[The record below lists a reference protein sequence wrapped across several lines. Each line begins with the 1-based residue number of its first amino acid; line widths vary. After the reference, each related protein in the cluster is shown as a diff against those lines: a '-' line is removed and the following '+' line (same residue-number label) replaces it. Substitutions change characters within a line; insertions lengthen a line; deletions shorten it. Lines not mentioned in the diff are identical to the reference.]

1 MKTLSRFSPIVG
13 LFLVGLAALTAFA
26 GEPVKPLPSIGLTRV
41 TTQRVPNQKLATYP
55 NGKILVAEPAVGG
68 KRYVLVPV
76 VITNC
81 WDSIPLYSFQF
92 SVEYDQEVLQA
103 VAVQKTGPAP
113 LQNLGLSK
121 DFNITWHDTIDTR
134 PPQGQG
140 VFTRQITIS
149 GSSSTPLALT
159 TPPGNDCRQ
168 SDTVDFLYIK
178 FLVKKRAGEVPSAS
192 LLRIPNDT
200 MSLFWN
206 DYTPKNLFPT
216 SFLLNA
222 DIGLC
227 GPDSIDA
234 TGSVSYGANPVS
246 GRGRGNVVIT
256 KQPGIDLSFADADVI
271 KLDNYNYSFTDVLY
285 ADSNSTNP
293 RSHLLD
299 VIDSVADTR
308 IVNLTLCSNEPWLLI
323 GNNPFAGSSCYT
335 LSPDLD
341 YTTNALLR
349 SQSVYIIADPNYF
362 ATQNSPDY
370 TAGVYNGVVT
380 FTSDEA
386 GNAPT
391 KLNVAFI
398 YMRNPVEPSG
408 DPLNTTENSG
418 IHLVVQ
424 NSKAVPDTSILTFG
438 TGIGATDGVD
448 SLFGE
453 RYQAGIP
460 GTGTFFARWFPSDDP
475 NASTA
480 NGLGDVGDVHTYL
493 GSRGASRDIRAYRT
507 DSTIKYLCR
516 FSPGTPNNYPVV
528 VQWDIS
534 EFPPGARLML
544 RDTLNGSRFSVD
556 MRKST
561 GTQVQSFTI
570 RDRDIS
576 SFILEYT
583 PGSIAVT
590 PGIVRGWNLVSLPVV
605 VPDNSVINVFPN
617 ALNNHTAFLFFQDD
631 YQQVNSLDFGRG
643 YFVKWGNIITQSDTE
658 VAGIKKLEIFSGEVT
673 VSDGW
678 NAIGSL
684 SAPTGIAY
692 VALSQRGNTAPTL
705 GNLIYAYD
713 DNRGYRPTSVIM
725 PGRGYW
731 ANVHGDAYLTM
742 TVGPWAFQS
751 EGGAQIGKEAAEL
764 STLLNHLEVRDN
776 AQRDGEVYF
785 GTTSKKMDLD
795 YYALP
800 PVPPVGSFDV
810 RFATNRSVESNVGT
824 SGSVL
829 RFQTTDYPVVLSAN
843 NVRGNYVVTDLNGK
857 TLGEFVDG
865 QDNQITIANRNVKA
879 VNIMAKSSTQAA
891 NMPVTEDL
899 TQNFPNPFN
908 PTTEFFYSV
917 PTDELVTVK
926 LVNAL
931 GQEVTTLVNGSVK
944 AGTYKVTVD
953 ASQLPTGIYYY
964 KMQAGNFSATRKM
977 ILAK

>member
-13 LFLVGLAALTAFA
+13 LFLVGLAALSAFA
-26 GEPVKPLPSIGLTRV
+26 GEPVKPLPAIGLTRV
-41 TTQRVPNQKLATYP
+41 TTRQKLATYP
-55 NGKILVAEPAVGG
+55 NGKILIAEPPLGG
-68 KRYVLVPV
+68 KRYMLVPV

-103 VAVQKTGPAP
+103 VGVQKTGPSP

-134 PPQGQG
+134 PPQGMG

-200 MSLFWN
+200 LSLFWN
-206 DYTPKNLFPT
+206 DYTPKKLFPS
-216 SFLLNA
+216 SFLLNE

-246 GRGRGNVVIT
+246 GRGRGNVVVT
-256 KQPGIDLSFADADVI
+256 KQPGIDLSFSNVDVI
-271 KLDNYNYSFTDVLY
+271 KQDNYNYSFTDVFY
-285 ADSNSTNP
+285 ADSNSANP
-293 RSHLLD
+293 RSRLLD
-299 VIDSVADTR
+299 IIDSVADTR
-308 IVNLTLCSNEPWLLI
+308 ITNLTLESNEPWLTI
-323 GNNPFAGSSCYT
+323 GQSPFIGSRTYT

-349 SQSVYIIADPNYF
+349 SQSVYIICDPQYF
-362 ATQNSPDY
+362 VVQNSPDY
-370 TAGVYNGVVT
+370 TAGVYNGTIT
-380 FTSDEA
+380 FKSEEA

-391 KLNVAFI
+391 KLNVTFI

-408 DPLNTTENSG
+408 DPLNTSANSG
-418 IHLVVQ
+418 IHLLVQ
-424 NSKAVPDTSILTFG
+424 NSKAVPDSAVLNFG
-438 TGIGATDGVD
+438 TGVGATDGVD

-453 RYQAGIP
+453 RYQQGIP

-475 NASTA
+475 SSPVF
-480 NGLGDVGDVHTYL
+480 NGLGDVGDVHTMPVS
-493 GSRGASRDIRAYRT
+493 GTKGASRDIRGYRT
-507 DSTIKYLCR
+507 DSTLRFLCR
-516 FSPGTPNNYPVV
+516 FSPGTVNNYPVV
-528 VQWDIS
+528 VQWDVT
-534 EFPPGARLML
+534 EFPPGSRLML
-544 RDTLNGSRFSVD
+544 RDTLNGARFSVD

-561 GTQVQSFTI
+561 GTQTQSFTI
-570 RDRDIS
+570 RDRDLT
-576 SFILEYT
+576 SFVVEYT
-583 PGSIAVT
+583 PGSVAVT

-605 VPDNSVINVFPN
+605 VPDNRVISVFPN

-631 YQQVNSLDFGRG
+631 YQQVNDMDFGRG
-643 YFVKWGNIITQSDTE
+643 YFVKWGNIITQSDSE
-658 VAGIKKLEIFSGEVT
+658 VAGVKKLDISQGEVT
-673 VSDGW
+673 VNDGW
-678 NAIGSL
+678 NSIGSL
-684 SAPTGIAY
+684 SVPTGVNGVSLA
-692 VALSQRGNTAPTL
+692 QRGNIAPTL
-705 GNLIYAYD
+705 GNMIYAYD
-713 DNRGYRPTSVIM
+713 NNRGYRATSIIY

-731 ANVHGDAYLTM
+731 ANVHGDAYLM
-742 TVGPWAFQS
+742 MSVVPAAAQS
-751 EGGAQIGKEAAEL
+751 EGGVATGKEAAEL
-764 STLLNHLEVRDN
+764 NMLLNRVAVRDN
-776 AQRDGEVYF
+776 AQREGEAYF
-785 GTTSKKMDLD
+785 GATTKKMDLD
-795 YYALP
+795 AYALP
-800 PVPPVGSFDV
+800 PVPPAGAFDV

-824 SGSVL
+824 GSVL

-843 NVRGNYVVTDLNGK
+843 NVRGNYTVTDLNGK
-857 TLGEFVDG
+857 TLGEFVNG
-865 QDNQITIANRNVKA
+865 QSGEVTITNRNVHA
-879 VNIMAKSSTQAA
+879 VKIMAKSATTAVEI
-891 NMPVTEDL
+891 PTTEEL

-917 PTDELVTVK
+917 PTEQFVSVK

-931 GQEVTTLVNGSVK
+931 GQDVLSLVNQNVK
-944 AGTYKVTVD
+944 PGTYKVTVD
-953 ASQLPTGIYYY
+953 ASQLPSGIYYY
-964 KMQAGNFSATRKM
+964 KMQSGNFSATRKM
-977 ILAK
+977 ILTK